1 MNKIKITVVTV
12 VYNGAD
18 IMENTIENVI
28 NQTYGNIEYIV
39 VDGGSKDGT
48 QDIIRKYEER
58 ISCWKSEP
66 DKGIYDAM
74 NKGIQL
80 ATGDYI
86 YFLNVGDNFY
96 SSKTLE
102 NIIAQIQYEDVI
114 FGHTCIKDLNN
125 ERIRRAYP
133 FSLDWKTMPYCH
145 QSVLIKKT
153 VLINNFFDLSYK
165 FAADY
170 NQYHEL
176 KKSKAVFKF
185 VDETVCIYD
194 NGGFSSQNARQMLKE
209 YVDISLKNSSGFLKK
224 VKIRLYF
231 FLRMNLRKI

>member
-18 IMENTIENVI
+18 IIENTIANLI
-28 NQTYGNIEYIV
+28 NQTYDNIEYII

-48 QDIIRKYEER
+48 QDIIRKYEEK
-58 ISCWKSEP
+58 ISLWKSEP

-74 NKGIQL
+74 NKAIQL

-96 SSKTLE
+96 SNKTLE
-102 NIIAQIQYEDVI
+102 NIITQSQYEDVI
-114 FGHTCIKDLNN
+114 YGNTCIKDLNS
-125 ERIRRAYP
+125 ERIAKAYP
-133 FSLDWKTMPYCH
+133 LNLDWKTMPYCH
-145 QSVLIKKT
+145 QSVLIKRT
-153 VLINNFFDLSYK
+153 FLINNLFDLSYK
-165 FAADY
+165 IAADY

-185 VDETVCIYD
+185 VDETISIYD
-194 NGGFSSQNARQMLKE
+194 NSGFSSQNAKQMLNE
-209 YVDISLKNSSGFLKK
+209 YIDISVKNSPGFLKK
-224 VKIRLYF
+224 IKVRLYF
-231 FLRMNLRKI
+231 FLRMKLRKI